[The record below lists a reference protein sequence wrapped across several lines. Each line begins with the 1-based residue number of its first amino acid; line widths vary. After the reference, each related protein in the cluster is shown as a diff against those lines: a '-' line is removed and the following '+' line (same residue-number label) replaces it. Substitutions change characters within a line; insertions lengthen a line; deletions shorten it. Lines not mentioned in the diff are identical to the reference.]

1 MIYIIMLNYK
11 RSRAMSVLKC
21 SNVSFSFGNRVILEN
36 ASFFMQKG
44 EHIGLVGLNG
54 EGKSTFIKMI
64 TGSLTPDEGKIEWC
78 KRITTGYLDQYST
91 LTPGKSIREVLREAF
106 KHMYDLE
113 AEMNSLYEKMCDCSE
128 EEMNEYLQ
136 DTGEIQSELESSG
149 FYTLDATIESVA
161 NGLGLMEIGLDHDV
175 SNLSGGQRS
184 KVLLTKLLLAKPT
197 ILILDE
203 PTNFLDEAQINW
215 LKTYLENYE
224 NAFILVSHDV
234 PFLNSVIN
242 VVYHMEDGTLT
253 RYSGNYDGFMQMYE
267 LKKRQQNMAY
277 EKQQKEIAH
286 LKEFIA
292 KNKAR
297 VATTDLAKSRQR
309 ILDKM
314 EIIDKAKEAIKPTF
328 RFKECGASGKFVISC
343 NDLVIGYNEPLSKK
357 LNFVIE
363 RGQKVAIKGA
373 NGIGKSTLLKTILG
387 IIPPISG
394 EVKLDYNIH
403 YGYFEQEASDS
414 KNTALEEIWNLY
426 PAMTNAEVRGA
437 LAACGLTKEKIESLM
452 MVLSGGEAA
461 KVRLCKIMLKECNTL
476 VLDEP
481 TNHLDVLAKES
492 LKEALK
498 QFKGT
503 IVLVCHEPDF
513 YQDIVTD
520 VLDAEGWTT
529 KIL

>member
-1 MIYIIMLNYK
+1 
-11 RSRAMSVLKC
+11 MSVLKC
-21 SNVSFSFGNRVILEN
+21 SNVSFSFGNRVILDN
-36 ASFFMQKG
+36 ASFVMQKG

-64 TGSLTPDEGKIEWC
+64 TGALTPDQGKIEWC
-78 KRITTGYLDQYST
+78 KRITTGYLDQYTT
-91 LTPGKSIREVLREAF
+91 LTKGKTIREVLREAF
-106 KHMYDLE
+106 RHMYDLE
-113 AEMNSLYEKMCDCSE
+113 NEMNSLYEKMCSCTE
-128 EEMNEYLQ
+128 EEMEAYLE

-149 FYTLDATIESVA
+149 FYQLDAKIEEVA
-161 NGLGLMEIGLDHDV
+161 NGLGLGEIGLDHDV

-184 KVLLTKLLLAKPT
+184 KVLLTKLLLAKPM

-203 PTNFLDEAQINW
+203 PTNFLDEAQVSW
-215 LKTYLENYE
+215 LKNFLAGYE
-224 NAFILVSHDV
+224 NAFLLVSHDV
-234 PFLNSVIN
+234 SFLNSVIN
-242 VVYHMEDGTLT
+242 VIYHMEDGSLT
-253 RYSGNYDGFMQMYE
+253 RYSGTYDAFMQMYE
-267 LKKRQQNMAY
+267 LKKRQQNIAY

-314 EIIDKAKEAIKPTF
+314 EIIDKAKEQIKPNF
-328 RFKECGASGKFVISC
+328 RFKECGASGRFVMTAQ
-343 NDLVIGYNEPLSKK
+343 NLVIGYNEPLSAK

-373 NGIGKSTLLKTILG
+373 NGIGKTTLLKTLLG
-387 IIPPISG
+387 ILPPLSG
-394 EVKLDYNIH
+394 ECRLDYNIQ
-403 YGYFEQEASDS
+403 YGYFAQEEEYS
-414 KNTALEEIWNLY
+414 KKTALQEIWDMY
-426 PAMTNAEVRGA
+426 PMMTNAEVRGA
-437 LAACGLTKEKIESLM
+437 LASCGLTKDKIESLM
-452 MVLSGGEAA
+452 IVLSGGEAA

-492 LKEALK
+492 LKEAI
-498 QFKGT
+498 KGFRGT
-503 IVLVCHEPDF
+503 VILVCHEADF

-520 VLDAEGWTT
+520 VLDAEQWTT

>member
-1 MIYIIMLNYK
+1 
-11 RSRAMSVLKC
+11 MSVLKC
-21 SNVSFSFGNRVILEN
+21 SNVSFSFGNRIILEN
-36 ASFFMQKG
+36 ASFVMQKG

-64 TGSLTPDEGKIEWC
+64 TGALTPDQGKIEWC
-78 KRITTGYLDQYST
+78 KRITTGYLDQYTT
-91 LTPGKSIREVLREAF
+91 LTKGKTIREVLREAF
-106 KHMYDLE
+106 QHMYDLE
-113 AEMNSLYEKMCDCSE
+113 TEMNSLYEKMCACTE
-128 EEMNEYLQ
+128 EEMEAYLE

-149 FYTLDATIESVA
+149 FYQLDAKIEEVA
-161 NGLGLMEIGLDHDV
+161 NGLGLGEIGLDHDV

-184 KVLLTKLLLAKPT
+184 KVLLTKLLLAKPM

-203 PTNFLDEAQINW
+203 PTNFLDEAQVNW
-215 LKTYLENYE
+215 LKNFLAEYE
-224 NAFILVSHDV
+224 NAFLLVSHDV
-234 PFLNSVIN
+234 SFLNSVIN
-242 VVYHMEDGTLT
+242 VIYHMEDGTLT

-267 LKKRQQNMAY
+267 LKKRQQNIAY

-314 EIIDKAKEAIKPTF
+314 EIIDKAKEQIKPSF
-328 RFKECGASGKFVISC
+328 RFRECGASGKFVITAE
-343 NDLVIGYNEPLSKK
+343 NLVIGYHEPLSSK

-363 RGQKVAIKGA
+363 RGQKVVIKGA
-373 NGIGKSTLLKTILG
+373 NGIGKTTLLKTLLG
-387 IIPPISG
+387 ILPPLSG
-394 EVKLDYNIH
+394 KCRLDYNIQ
-403 YGYFEQEASDS
+403 YGYFAQEEEYS
-414 KNTALEEIWNLY
+414 KNTALQEIWDMY

-437 LAACGLTKEKIESLM
+437 LASCGLTKDKIESLM

-492 LKEALK
+492 LKEAIRA
-498 QFKGT
+498 FRGT
-503 IVLVCHEPDF
+503 VILVCHEVDF
-513 YQDIVTD
+513 YRDIVTD
-520 VLDAEGWTT
+520 VLDAEQWTT